1 MKVIVNKKWILMK
14 ETWFRLESEADPKRK
29 RETQMQ
35 KRDKLEEKNGKQN
48 AKRESK
54 RVPQICRIR
63 NSERERELLLL
74 SFGGSLGLRERE
86 RERERER
93 LQ

>member
-35 KRDKLEEKNGKQN
+35 KRDKLEEKM
-48 AKRESK
+48 ESK
-54 RVPQICRIR
+54 TPKGKVKEYLKFVE
-63 NSERERELLLL
+63 SETQ
-74 SFGGSLGLRERE
+74 RERE
-86 RERERER
+86 RESFFFS
-93 LQ
+93 LLVVA

>member
-35 KRDKLEEKNGKQN
+35 KRDKLEEKIWK
-48 AKRESK
+48 AKRQK
-54 RVPQICRIR
+54 
-63 NSERERELLLL
+63 
-74 SFGGSLGLRERE
+74 GK
-86 RERERER
+86 
-93 LQ
+93 